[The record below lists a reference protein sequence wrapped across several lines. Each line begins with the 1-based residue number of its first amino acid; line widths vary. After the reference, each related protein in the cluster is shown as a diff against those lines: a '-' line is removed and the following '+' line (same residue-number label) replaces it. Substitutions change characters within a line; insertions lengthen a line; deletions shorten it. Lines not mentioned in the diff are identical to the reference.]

1 MKFKIKIKNKKL
13 IIVFCA
19 IFILIVGNIFLNM
32 SDASDKKIVETT
44 TQTAQ
49 VSNQTIIS
57 TLTAPGEVQSATM
70 EKLTL
75 NTSYSYL
82 TMCVETYESVKE
94 GANLL
99 KYTNGKYLTAPYDCV
114 VISYSVPTVNESC
127 TSSNYI
133 YIASTDDLYMD
144 INIGE
149 DQIGN
154 ISVGQSVDIV
164 ANYDESKTYT
174 GTITKINAIGTHSS
188 SGTSFAAIASI
199 KNDGTLK
206 LGMSATC
213 TITIEKNE
221 NLPCLPIEAIQIENN
236 ERYVNLVKENGDTEK
251 VVVETGKS
259 NANYVEIVS
268 GLSLNDTVS
277 YETTVTITN
286 SSDDEDS
293 TKNIFSSLMSTPDD
307 KSSEKSSGR
316 DLKKGGF

>member
-1 MKFKIKIKNKKL
+1 VKFKIKIKNKKL